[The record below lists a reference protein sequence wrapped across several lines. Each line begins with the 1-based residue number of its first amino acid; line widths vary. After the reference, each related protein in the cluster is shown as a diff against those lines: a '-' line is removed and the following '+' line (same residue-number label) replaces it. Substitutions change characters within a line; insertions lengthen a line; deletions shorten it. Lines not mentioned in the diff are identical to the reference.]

1 CSIVDCSGWLSYA
14 QLTVN
19 YKVRQI
25 AHTSTTRAT
34 LAQTHLNAKQRQQN
48 LDNAFIVNRTVS
60 VAGKDLALID
70 DVITTSATL
79 NAIVP
84 LLFRAGARSV
94 EVWAICRTL

>member
-1 CSIVDCSGWLSYA
+1 
-14 QLTVN
+14 
-19 YKVRQI
+19 
-25 AHTSTTRAT
+25 
-34 LAQTHLNAKQRQQN
+34 
-48 LDNAFIVNRTVS
+48 
-60 VAGKDLALID
+60 ALID